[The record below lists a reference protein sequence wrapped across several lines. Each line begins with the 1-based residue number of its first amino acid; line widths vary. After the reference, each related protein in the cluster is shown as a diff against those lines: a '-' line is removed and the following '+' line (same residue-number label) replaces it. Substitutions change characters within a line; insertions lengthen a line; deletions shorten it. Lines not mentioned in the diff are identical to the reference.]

1 MTTKRQETRCG
12 YVVLAGRPN
21 AGKSTLLNTI
31 LGEKLQIVSA
41 TPQTTRNRVLAVH
54 IRGQSQMVFL
64 DTPGI
69 HEPMNSLGRYMAQ
82 AVESAITDANI
93 CLWLVDAAKARNH
106 DAGLSGA
113 ESAVG
118 RQLGESGLPVIA
130 LLNKVDLV
138 RPKELLLPL
147 SAAVAALPGIAE
159 VIPISALDGDGV
171 DLVLAAVD
179 ARLPA
184 SPWLFPE
191 DMLSDRA
198 ERFFAAELVREA
210 LIELTRQEIPHRAA
224 VVIERFVEH
233 RDRCAIHAA
242 IHVERPSQRG
252 ILVGKGGRMIK
263 EIGIRARLAIEH
275 RLGCPVDLRLHVTV
289 TPDWT
294 SAEAL
299 LGEVGYE

>member
-1 MTTKRQETRCG
+1 MTTKQQEPRCG

-54 IRGQSQMVFL
+54 ARGPVQLIFL

-69 HEPMNSLGRYMAQ
+69 HEPVNSLGRYMDQ
-82 AVESAITDANI
+82 AVESALGDADV
-93 CLWLVDAAKARNH
+93 CLWLVDAARIR
-106 DAGLSGA
+106 GSGA
-113 ESAVG
+113 ELPAGEAAVAARLAGPG
-118 RQLGESGLPVIA
+118 RPVIA

-138 RPKELLLPL
+138 RPKERLLPL
-147 SAAVAALPGIAE
+147 AAAVAALPGVVE
-159 VIPISALDGDGV
+159 VIPVSALDGDGV
-171 DLVLAAVD
+171 DRVLAAAE

-210 LIELTRQEIPHRAA
+210 VIELTRQEIPHRAA
-224 VVIERFVEH
+224 VVVERFVE
-233 RDRCAIHAA
+233 RKDRCEIGAA
-242 IHVERPSQRG
+242 IHVERAGQRG
-252 ILVGKGGRMIK
+252 ILIGKGGAMIK
-263 EIGIRARLAIEH
+263 AIGVRARQSIEH
-275 RLGCPVDLRLHVTV
+275 RLGCPVDLRLHVLV

-294 SAEAL
+294 TADASLREL
-299 LGEVGYE
+299 GYE

>member
-1 MTTKRQETRCG
+1 M
-12 YVVLAGRPN
+12 VLAGRPN

-31 LGEKLQIVSA
+31 LGEKLQIVSP

-54 IRGQSQMVFL
+54 IHGPSQMVFL

-69 HEPMNSLGRYMAQ
+69 HEPINSLGRYMAD
-82 AVESAITDANI
+82 AVESAVADADI
-93 CLWLVDAAKARNH
+93 CLWLVDAARVRGPEAP
-106 DAGLSGA
+106 LSGTEA
-113 ESAVG
+113 AVG
-118 RQLGESGLPVIA
+118 RRLGGSGLPVVA

-138 RPKELLLPL
+138 RPKERLLPL

-171 DLVLAAVD
+171 ERVLAAID
-179 ARLPA
+179 TRLPA

-210 LIELTRQEIPHRAA
+210 VIDLTRQEIPHRAA

-233 RDRCAIHAA
+233 KDRCAIHAA
-242 IHVERPSQRG
+242 IHVERASQRG
-252 ILVGKGGRMIK
+252 IVVGKGGSMIK
-263 EIGIRARLAIEH
+263 EIGIRARLAIER

-294 SAEAL
+294 SGEASL
-299 LGEVGYE
+299 RQVGYE